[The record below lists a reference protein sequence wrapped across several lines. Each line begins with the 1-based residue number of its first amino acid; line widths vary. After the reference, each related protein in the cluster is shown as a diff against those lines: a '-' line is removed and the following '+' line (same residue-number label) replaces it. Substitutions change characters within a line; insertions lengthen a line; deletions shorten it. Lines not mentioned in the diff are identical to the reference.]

1 MTYSMLLDRSVDFL
15 GYLGL
20 AYAPNYQTSIDRSVG
35 LALIQQLW
43 DRAEPGGYA
52 NHMTTNPLP
61 NTPAHQVL
69 IQVGLGDFQ
78 VSNLTSDAEART
90 IGAKLITPL
99 LDAGRGG
106 LVNPGWGLTA
116 ISSYPFSGSALA
128 YFDSGP
134 VRSNG
139 NGGWLGNNP
148 SPLANKTVTE
158 ASGATA
164 NDGVDPHE
172 RPRRS
177 ATARAM
183 KSAFLRVGGSVTQ
196 TCGIN
201 PCYAG
206 SWTGP
211 K

>member
-1 MTYSMLLDRSVDFL
+1 MITSVAPDFDHATLGVAGMTYSMLLDRSVDFL

-99 LDAGRGG
+99 LDAGRG
-106 LVNPGWGLTA
+106 V
-116 ISSYPFSGSALA
+116 
-128 YFDSGP
+128 
-134 VRSNG
+134 
-139 NGGWLGNNP
+139 
-148 SPLANKTVTE
+148 
-158 ASGATA
+158 
-164 NDGVDPHE
+164 
-172 RPRRS
+172 
-177 ATARAM
+177 
-183 KSAFLRVGGSVTQ
+183 
-196 TCGIN
+196 
-201 PCYAG
+201 
-206 SWTGP
+206 
-211 K
+211 